1 MKTNEQSVQIEQ
13 SWSTIAELDL
23 EIKSFATNEQSVQTV
38 KSLSTI
44 AELDF
49 KN

>member
-1 MKTNEQSVQIEQ
+1 MKTNEQSVQSQ
-13 SWSTIAELDL
+13 STIAELDL

-38 KSLSTI
+38 KSLSTT

-49 KN
+49 RN